1 MKMLVRFAVLLF
13 LFLSVVPEGR
23 AGATLLLGE
32 PYGGLARVSPTGH
45 VAVYLDRVCAAS
57 PTQLRRCE
65 PGELGVVISR
75 YDKIG
80 GYDWIAIPL
89 IPYLYAVA
97 RAEDVP
103 EFADAQ
109 TVARLRDAYRRQY
122 LSELAPD
129 SPQGEPPQGGWFQLV
144 GAAYDRKF
152 YAFEIETQEAQDDEL
167 IKVFN
172 SRRNKQSF
180 NAFFRNCA
188 DFAKDVINFY
198 YPKAVRRSIIADSGF
213 TTPKQVANSLVR
225 YSQKRPELQFSAF
238 VIEQVPS
245 NLPRSKRIRGVL
257 ESLVKSKKYVVPLVV
272 VHVWLTPGLAA
283 GYITTGRFNPS
294 RHAVTV
300 YGPADLE
307 QRAFGYGAGALGS
320 NIAQPAPGKID

>member
-1 MKMLVRFAVLLF
+1 MPVRFAVLLF
-13 LFLSVVPEGR
+13 LFLSVVAEGR

-32 PYGGLARVSPTGH
+32 PYGGLERVSPTGH
-45 VAVYLDRVCAAS
+45 VAVYLDRVCATS
-57 PTQLRRCE
+57 PTELRRCG
-65 PGELGVVISR
+65 PGELGIVISR

-80 GYDWIAIPL
+80 GYDWIAIPVM
-89 IPYLYAVA
+89 PYLYAVE
-97 RAEDVP
+97 RSSEVP
-103 EFADAQ
+103 EFSDVE
-109 TVARLRDAYRRQY
+109 TVAALRDRYRRQY
-122 LSELAPD
+122 LRELVPD
-129 SPQGEPPQGGWFQLV
+129 DPHGRPPKGNWVQLV

-167 IKVFN
+167 IQVFN
-172 SRRNKQSF
+172 SRTNKQRF

-213 TTPKQVANSLVR
+213 TTPKQVAKSLVR
-225 YSQKRPELQFSAF
+225 YGQKHSELQFSAF
-238 VIEQVPS
+238 VIEQVPG

-257 ESLVKSKKYVVPLVV
+257 ESLVKSKKYLVPLVV

-283 GYITTGRFNPS
+283 GYVTTGRFNPS

-307 QRAFGYGAGALGS
+307 RGSFGYRVDASGR
-320 NIAQPAPGKID
+320 NIAQATPKVDR